1 MVIDGKDSSKKSSP
15 EEIANMT
22 INCFKET
29 VPSEV
34 PGIVFLSGGQS
45 EVEATENLNAIN
57 KIEGTPWNLSFSY
70 GRALQASA
78 LQAWQSLQENEGEY
92 SKKKVN

>member
-1 MVIDGKDSSKKSSP
+1 
-15 EEIANMT
+15 MT
-22 INCFKET
+22 IDCFKET

-45 EVEATENLNAIN
+45 EIEATENLNEIN
-57 KIEGTPWNLSFSY
+57 KIEGTLWNLSFSY

-78 LQAWQSLQENEGEY
+78 LKAWQGNHENEEACSNAFAHRAKMNSLATKGMWSKEQEN
-92 SKKKVN
+92 

>member
-1 MVIDGKDSSKKSSP
+1 
-15 EEIANMT
+15 MT
-22 INCFKET
+22 VNCFKESI
-29 VPSEV
+29 PPEV

-78 LQAWQSLQENEGEY
+78 LKAWRGLQENEEQC
-92 SKKKVN
+92 SKAFLHRARMNSLATKGVWTKDQEK